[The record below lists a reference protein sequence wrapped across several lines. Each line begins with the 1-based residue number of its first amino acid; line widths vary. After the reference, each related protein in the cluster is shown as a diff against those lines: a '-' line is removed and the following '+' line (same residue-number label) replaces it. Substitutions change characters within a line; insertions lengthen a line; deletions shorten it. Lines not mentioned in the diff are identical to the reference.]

1 MVDVSKLI
9 KALKDT
15 AVAQYDKGAP
25 YRQALASAIRGDMPG
40 VNQALSQSEL
50 TPTDFAMSFA
60 PMGITAWHG
69 SPARFEAF
77 DSLKIGSSGNGKSYG
92 YGGYFGGTPKIAETY
107 SGETIKYNPTLEKF
121 TNGSNYFMDDAGN
134 YMKVRDYVKNDIPS
148 KVSKDEYM
156 NKFNETMN
164 LFNNQPEKNLYKVD
178 IPDEKLP
185 YMLDWNS
192 PLSKQSPEIQSIIK
206 NNSNLLKEA
215 QNISGSQDP
224 LGMNIYHSKGTGK
237 EASDYFSNLGIYG
250 NKYLDLQS
258 KRDMNPTSNYVV
270 YNPETVKILE
280 RNGNKIK

>member
-1 MVDVSKLI
+1 MWS
-9 KALKDT
+9 
-15 AVAQYDKGAP
+15 
-25 YRQALASAIRGDMPG
+25 
-40 VNQALSQSEL
+40 LSNFKKRSYFID
-50 TPTDFAMSFA
+50 DF
-60 PMGITAWHG
+60 
-69 SPARFEAF
+69 
-77 DSLKIGSSGNGKSYG
+77 
-92 YGGYFGGTPKIAETY
+92 
-107 SGETIKYNPTLEKF
+107 
-121 TNGSNYFMDDAGN
+121 GN

-192 PLSKQSPEIQSIIK
+192 PLSKQTQEIQSIVK
-206 NNSNLLKEA
+206 NNPELLKEA

-237 EASDYFSNLGIYG
+237 SASDYFNNLGIYG

-280 RNGNKIK
+280 RNGVPIK